1 MHILQVFFYE
11 VPMSFKNFTEL
22 AESRYSVRSF
32 SNKKVPTEDIEKIIH
47 AGMIAPTGCNNQ
59 PQRIIVVN
67 SEEGLAKIKE
77 CTKCHFDAPLVFIIS
92 YNKDEC
98 WKRPYDGKLSGDID
112 AIIVTAQMM
121 LQAYELGIGSC
132 WVMHYRPEV
141 LKEKFA
147 LPDNLESTALLVM
160 GYPSENAEPAPAHK
174 KSKPESDIVKWA

>member
-1 MHILQVFFYE
+1 
-11 VPMSFKNFTEL
+11 MSYKNFIEL
-22 AESRYSVRSF
+22 AEARYSVRNF
-32 SNKKVPTEDIEKIIH
+32 LNKKVPKEEIEKIIH

-67 SEEGLAKIKE
+67 SEEGLAKIRE
-77 CTKCHFDAPLVFIIS
+77 CTRCHFDAPLVFIIS

-112 AIIVTAQMM
+112 ASIVTTQMM
-121 LQAYELGIGSC
+121 LQAAELGIGSC

-147 LPDNLESTALLVM
+147 LADNLESTALLVM
-160 GYPSENAEPAPAHK
+160 GYPAEDSKPAPAHE
-174 KSKPESDIVKWA
+174 KSRAESELVCWA

>member
-1 MHILQVFFYE
+1 
-11 VPMSFKNFTEL
+11 MSFKNFIEL

-32 SNKKVPTEDIEKIIH
+32 SNKKIPVEEIEKIIH

-59 PQRIIVVN
+59 PQKIIVVN

-77 CTKCHFDAPLVFIIS
+77 CTRCHFDAPLVFIIS

-112 AIIVTAQMM
+112 ASIVTTHMM

-141 LKEKFA
+141 LKEKFS
-147 LPDNLESTALLVM
+147 LPDTLESTALLVM
-160 GYPSENAEPAPAHK
+160 GYPSEDSKPAPAHE
-174 KSKPESDIVKWA
+174 KSKPEFDIVKWE

>member
-1 MHILQVFFYE
+1 
-11 VPMSFKNFTEL
+11 MSFKNFIDL
-22 AESRYSVRSF
+22 AENRYSVRSF
-32 SNKKVPTEDIEKIIH
+32 SNKKIPVEEIKKIIH

-67 SEEGLAKIKE
+67 TEEGLAKIKE
-77 CTKCHFDAPLVFIIS
+77 CTRCHFDAPLVFIIS

-112 AIIVTAQMM
+112 ASIVTTQMM

-141 LKEKFA
+141 LKEKFE

-160 GYPSENAEPAPAHK
+160 GYPSEKSKPAPAHE
-174 KSKPESDIVKWA
+174 KSKPESDIVKWE